1 MFPTSVVITTASN
14 CCKLHWCI
22 LTPKRATCQFCVTE
36 TAGFVPQLRSLLPMH
51 LIAHGET
58 KIVFRQVDVNAFCPP
73 YFIQAAQRKLNAKD
87 AQCFSWKWHS
97 QQFTLFQS
105 IHTHTKGSLICMPVC
120 LNTNPAFLQAFWGM
134 PIPIRSPVLQS
145 A

>member
-1 MFPTSVVITTASN
+1 
-14 CCKLHWCI
+14 
-22 LTPKRATCQFCVTE
+22 
-36 TAGFVPQLRSLLPMH
+36 MH

-73 YFIQAAQRKLNAKD
+73 YFIYAAQRKLNAKD

-105 IHTHTKGSLICMPVC
+105 IHTHKRKSYLYASLFEHKPSF
-120 LNTNPAFLQAFWGM
+120 PAGILGDADPYQIAC
-134 PIPIRSPVLQS
+134 PSVSLTHS
-145 A
+145 TD